1 MNSTDPQ
8 LHPRRELWAD
18 YLYGELPAEQHA
30 QLDDH
35 LRACPDCERQLA
47 QWRQT
52 QAALDAW
59 KLPRR
64 ARPVRSL
71 TVSIRWAAA
80 AALVLGLGWLGG
92 RLSAPPL
99 PDARQ
104 LRAEL
109 EPALKQELQAE
120 FQSKLSAALETAD
133 AKHQERLVE
142 LVQAWAVTREQDQ
155 QTTLALLQQADRQ
168 RRADYATLRRDLETV
183 AVVAQDAIGT
193 TQHQLTQLA
202 VNSLTPTGSDRGLPR

>member
-1 MNSTDPQ
+1 MNPTDPQ
-8 LHPRRELWAD
+8 LHPGPELWAD
-18 YLYGELPAEQHA
+18 YLYGELPPEHQTR
-30 QLDDH
+30 LDAH
-35 LRACPDCERQLA
+35 LRACPDCQRQLA

-52 QAALDAW
+52 QSALDAW

-64 ARPVRSL
+64 ARPVLPFTR
-71 TVSIRWAAA
+71 SIRWAAA

-92 RLSAPPL
+92 RLSAPSL

-104 LRAEL
+104 LRAEI

-120 FQSKLSAALETAD
+120 FETRLTTALQTAEERNE
-133 AKHQERLVE
+133 QRLVQ
-142 LVQAWAVTREQDQ
+142 LVQAWAVAREEDQ

-202 VNSLTPTGSDRGLPR
+202 VNSLAPTGSDRGLPR

>member
-1 MNSTDPQ
+1 MNSTDSQP
-8 LHPRRELWAD
+8 HPRPEAWAD
-18 YLYGELPAEQHA
+18 YLYGELPPEQHA

-35 LRACPDCERQLA
+35 IRACPDCQRQLA
-47 QWRQT
+47 QWRHT

-64 ARPVRSL
+64 ARPALRF
-71 TVSIRWAAA
+71 TQSIRWAAA

-92 RLSAPPL
+92 RLSAPAL

-142 LVQAWAVTREQDQ
+142 LVQAWAVAREQDQ

-168 RRADYATLRRDLETV
+168 RRADCAALRRDLETV

-202 VNSLTPTGSDRGLPR
+202 VNSLAPMGNDRELPR